1 VLLQQVPVDGVVA
14 EQGVDVL
21 VAGLRVRA
29 VEVQVVPVADPG
41 EKLEPQE
48 RGQAEHRQRL
58 TLGICVH

>member
-21 VAGLRVRA
+21 VAGPQVGA

-41 EKLEPQE
+41 KELEPQK

-58 TLGICVH
+58 ALGVCVH